1 MFFFGF
7 QKDTIF
13 VILFTQPPLVLFS
26 HLFDA
31 YEHPS
36 FPLACKLKILL
47 VKWLYLQ
54 FNFAASVA
62 NGDQIEVWIQ
72 SKRGGNKWHFQD
84 GSPMPVETD
93 DVCPFKLSYS
103 YHENS
108 IRVNGS
114 TNFQCWDKSE
124 KVQYYLLCENYRQFV
139 FNKDFTDL
147 FNLLL
152 LSYS

>member
-1 MFFFGF
+1 MLFFGF

-13 VILFTQPPLVLFS
+13 VILFTQPPPVLFS
-26 HLFDA
+26 HLLDA
-31 YEHPS
+31 YDHPS

-72 SKRGGNKWHFQD
+72 SKRGGNKWHFHD

-93 DVCPFKLSYS
+93 DVCPFKLFYS

-108 IRVNGS
+108 IRVDGS
-114 TNFQCWDKSE
+114 TNFQCWNNSE
-124 KVQYYLLCENYRQFV
+124 KVQNYLLCENYRQFV
-139 FNKDFTDL
+139 FN
-147 FNLLL
+147 
-152 LSYS
+152 